1 MSHPASGSMVV
12 RWLSS
17 HEFKSHHSVFDA
29 VAATRTRTPAAY
41 T

>member
-12 RWLSS
+12 RWLSN
-17 HEFKSHHSVFDA
+17 HEFKSHSVFDA